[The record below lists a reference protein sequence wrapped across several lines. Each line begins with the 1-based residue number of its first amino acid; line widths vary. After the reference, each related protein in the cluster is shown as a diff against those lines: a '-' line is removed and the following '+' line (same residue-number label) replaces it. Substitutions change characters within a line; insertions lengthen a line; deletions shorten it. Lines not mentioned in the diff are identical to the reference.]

1 MARPRRFSLE
11 CKQQVVLDFLERRM
25 GLRELAR
32 QPWRAIFSA
41 KGCASTK
48 LES

>member
-1 MARPRRFSLE
+1 MARPRQFSLE

-32 QPWRAIFSA
+32 QPNLGKYR
-41 KGCASTK
+41 
-48 LES
+48 LD